1 MTAIAIFNQKGGVG
15 KTTTSL
21 NLIAALAR
29 RELCPLGIDLDSQ
42 SHLTLA
48 CGIRNVTSSESIYA
62 FYSEGK
68 PLSQLMRELPNGHGA
83 HIIPAHMELFKIDS
97 LYGRNPNITTQ
108 LKRGL
113 MEELLPD
120 ESVPVIIDC
129 SPMLGVL
136 SLNAVFA
143 SQRLL
148 IPVSADYLSMQG
160 VNRLDAALRVLEK
173 PLGKPIQRRIVMTR
187 FDSRRKL
194 SYQIFDQLKE
204 HYGRDLCDTR
214 IFESVSLAESPIY
227 NKDVFSYAPNSQG
240 AKDYNALAEELLAC
254 GFFDPEC
261 SW

>member
-1 MTAIAIFNQKGGVG
+1 MSVVAVFNQKGGVG

-21 NLIAALAR
+21 NLMAALAQR
-29 RELCPLGIDLDSQ
+29 GRYPLGIDLDPQ

-48 CGIRNVTSSESIYA
+48 CGIKSIPSSETVYA
-62 FYSEGK
+62 FYAENK
-68 PLSQLMRELPNGHGA
+68 PLSLIMRELPSGA

-97 LYGRNPNITTQ
+97 LYGRNPNITSQ

-113 MEELLPD
+113 TQELLPD
-120 ESVPVIIDC
+120 EMIPVLIDC

-143 SQRLL
+143 AQRLL

-173 PLGKPIQRRIVMTR
+173 PLGKRIDRRIVVTR

-194 SYQIFDQLKE
+194 SYDIYDKLRE
-204 HYGRDLCDTR
+204 HYGKDLCETR
-214 IFESVSLAESPIY
+214 IAETVGLAESPAHGR
-227 NKDVFSYAPNSQG
+227 DVFTFAPHSQG
-240 AKDYNALAEELLAC
+240 AKDYNALAEELLGS
-254 GFFDPEC
+254 GFFNPN
-261 SW
+261 

>member
-21 NLIAALAR
+21 NLLAALAR
-29 RELCPLGIDLDSQ
+29 REFSPLGIDLDPQ
-42 SHLTLA
+42 AHLTLS
-48 CGIRNVTSSESIYA
+48 CGIKGLASSETIYS
-62 FYSEGK
+62 FYAEGK
-68 PLSQLMRELPNGHGA
+68 PLSHLMRELPSGNGA

-97 LYGRNPNITTQ
+97 LYGRNPNITSQ

-113 MEELLPD
+113 TDELLPD
-120 ESVPVIIDC
+120 ASVPVLIDC

-143 SQRLL
+143 SNRLL
-148 IPVSADYLSMQG
+148 IPVSADYLSLQG
-160 VNRLDAALRVLEK
+160 VNRLDAALKVLEK

-187 FDSRRKL
+187 FDSRRRL
-194 SYQIFDQLKE
+194 SYQIYDQLAE
-204 HYGRDLCDTR
+204 HYGKDLCDTR
-214 IFESVSLAESPIY
+214 IFESVSLAESPVY
-227 NKDVFSYAPNSQG
+227 GKDVFAYAPNSQG
-240 AKDYNALAEELLAC
+240 AKDYNALTEELLAC

>member
-1 MTAIAIFNQKGGVG
+1 MTAIAVFNQKGGVG

-29 RELCPLGIDLDSQ
+29 REFSPLGIDLDPQ
-42 SHLTLA
+42 AHLTLA
-48 CGIRNVTSSESIYA
+48 SGIKGLASNETIYA

-68 PLSQLMRELPNGHGA
+68 PLSHLMRELPSGNGA
-83 HIIPAHMELFKIDS
+83 HLIPAHMELFKIDS
-97 LYGRNPNITTQ
+97 LYGRNPNITSQ

-113 MEELLPD
+113 MDELLPD
-120 ESVPVIIDC
+120 ASVPVIIDC

-143 SQRLL
+143 SNRLL

-160 VNRLDAALRVLEK
+160 VNRLDAALKVLEK

-187 FDSRRKL
+187 FDSRRRL
-194 SYQIFDQLKE
+194 SYQIYDQLRE
-204 HYGRDLCDTR
+204 HYGKDLCDTR
-214 IFESVSLAESPIY
+214 IFESVSLAESPVY
-227 NKDVFSYAPNSQG
+227 GKDVFAYSPHSQG
-240 AKDYNALAEELLAC
+240 AKDYNSLTEELLAC